1 MNDRKTGILEARR
14 QGGAALVIGLLL
26 LLVLTIL
33 AISGMTTATL
43 ELQMAGN
50 TQYKERAFQ
59 AAETG
64 IEQAIDTAT
73 FDTSTPF
80 VASNQPADGAVDL
93 DNLAGDADDC
103 ETEDCYDFNME
114 FDTETGTTIVPGGGY
129 SMGTGFQAY
138 HFNIESTGRS
148 RRGAEATH
156 TQSIYIIGP
165 GG

>member
-1 MNDRKTGILEARR
+1 MTSNPTRELRHGILSAPGR
-14 QGGAALVIGLLL
+14 QRGAALVIGLLL
-26 LLVLTIL
+26 LLILTIL

-64 IEQAIDTAT
+64 IEQAIETST
-73 FDTSTPF
+73 FDTANPYVKTAQPVDTTP
-80 VASNQPADGAVDL
+80 GTT
-93 DNLAGDADDC
+93 DND
-103 ETEDCYDFNME
+103 EYDFTMA
-114 FDTETGTTIVPGGGY
+114 FDKETGTTIVPGGGY

-148 RRGAEATH
+148 ERGAEATH
-156 TQSIYIIGP
+156 TQSVYIIGP

>member
-1 MNDRKTGILEARR
+1 MLALPRPQD
-14 QGGAALVIGLLL
+14 GAALVIGLLL

-64 IEQAIDTAT
+64 IEQALDTAT
-73 FDTSTPF
+73 FDTST
-80 VASNQPADGAVDL
+80 AYTAANQPVDTTVGTT
-93 DNLAGDADDC
+93 NDD
-103 ETEDCYDFNME
+103 TYDFNME
-114 FDTETGTTIVPGGGY
+114 FDKETGTTIVPGGGY

-148 RRGAEATH
+148 ERGAEATH
-156 TQSIYIIGP
+156 TQSVYIIGP
-165 GG
+165 GS

>member
-1 MNDRKTGILEARR
+1 MTNENHAARRLRALQAR

-64 IEQAIDTAT
+64 IEQAIDKAT
-73 FDTSTPF
+73 FDTANALVLANQKVDPTVGS
-80 VASNQPADGAVDL
+80 SNDDTY
-93 DNLAGDADDC
+93 DAR
-103 ETEDCYDFNME
+103 ME
-114 FDTETGTTIVPGGGY
+114 FDKNTGTTIVPGGGY

-148 RRGAEATH
+148 ERGAEATH

>member
-1 MNDRKTGILEARR
+1 MTNNRHTTRWTQAGALPRR
-14 QGGAALVIGLLL
+14 QDGAALVIGLLL

-64 IEQAIDTAT
+64 IEQAIDQAT
-73 FDTSTPF
+73 FDTSKAFTRTD
-80 VASNQPADGAVDL
+80 QPVDTTIGTT
-93 DNLAGDADDC
+93 NDD
-103 ETEDCYDFNME
+103 TYDFNME
-114 FDTETGTTIVPGGGY
+114 FDKETGTTIVPGGGY

-148 RRGAEATH
+148 ERGAEATH

>member
-1 MNDRKTGILEARR
+1 MSGLPRPQD
-14 QGGAALVIGLLL
+14 GAALVIGLLL

-64 IEQAIDTAT
+64 IEQALDTAT
-73 FDTSTPF
+73 FDTST
-80 VASNQPADGAVDL
+80 AHTAANQPVDTTVGTT
-93 DNLAGDADDC
+93 NDD
-103 ETEDCYDFNME
+103 TYDFNME
-114 FDTETGTTIVPGGGY
+114 FDKETGTTIVPGGGY

-148 RRGAEATH
+148 ERGAEATH
-156 TQSIYIIGP
+156 TQSVYIIGP

>member
-1 MNDRKTGILEARR
+1 MRGAQPTR
-14 QGGAALVIGLLL
+14 QDGAALVIGLLL
-26 LLVLTIL
+26 LLILTIL

-64 IEQAIDTAT
+64 IEQALDTAT
-73 FDTSTPF
+73 FDTSNAHEAF
-80 VASNQPADGAVDL
+80 NQPVDTTVGTTNN
-93 DNLAGDADDC
+93 DN
-103 ETEDCYDFNME
+103 YDYHME
-114 FDTETGTTIVPGGGY
+114 FDKDTGQTIVPGGGY

-148 RRGAEATH
+148 ERGAEAEH
-156 TQSIYIIGP
+156 TQSVYIIGP
-165 GG
+165 GGS

>member
-1 MNDRKTGILEARR
+1 MTNDIHGNRR
-14 QGGAALVIGLLL
+14 APAPHGRQRGAALVIGLLL

-64 IEQAIDTAT
+64 IEQAIDQAT
-73 FDTSTPF
+73 FDTANALVLANQKVDSTGG
-80 VASNQPADGAVDL
+80 SN
-93 DNLAGDADDC
+93 NDD
-103 ETEDCYDFNME
+103 TYDVRME
-114 FDTETGTTIVPGGGY
+114 FDKNTGTTIVPGGGY

-148 RRGAEATH
+148 ERGAEATH
-156 TQSIYIIGP
+156 TQSVYIIGP

>member
-1 MNDRKTGILEARR
+1 MTINRHTTCQPSAGALPRR
-14 QGGAALVIGLLL
+14 QDGAALVIGLLL

-64 IEQAIDTAT
+64 IEQAIDQAT
-73 FDTSTPF
+73 FDTSQAFARTD
-80 VASNQPADGAVDL
+80 QPVDTTNGTNNN
-93 DNLAGDADDC
+93 D
-103 ETEDCYDFNME
+103 TYDFNME
-114 FDTETGTTIVPGGGY
+114 FDKQTGTTIVPGGGY

-148 RRGAEATH
+148 ERGAEATH

>member
-1 MNDRKTGILEARR
+1 MTNRTTPAPRRRNAPLPAR
-14 QGGAALVIGLLL
+14 QQGAALVVGLLL
-26 LLVLTIL
+26 LLILTIL

-64 IEQAIDTAT
+64 IERAIETAT
-73 FDTSTPF
+73 FDTANPYDETNQRVDTTAGST
-80 VASNQPADGAVDL
+80 N
-93 DNLAGDADDC
+93 DD
-103 ETEDCYDFNME
+103 TYDFHME
-114 FDTETGTTIVPGGGY
+114 FDRDTGTTIVPGGGY

-148 RRGAEATH
+148 ERGAEATH

>member
-1 MNDRKTGILEARR
+1 MTNDNHARLRLLAPHGR
-14 QGGAALVIGLLL
+14 QRGAALVIGLLL

-64 IEQAIDTAT
+64 IEQAIDQAT
-73 FDTSTPF
+73 FDTANALVLANQKVDSTGG
-80 VASNQPADGAVDL
+80 SN
-93 DNLAGDADDC
+93 NDD
-103 ETEDCYDFNME
+103 TYDVRME
-114 FDTETGTTIVPGGGY
+114 FDRNTGTTIVPGGGY

-148 RRGAEATH
+148 ERGAEATH
-156 TQSIYIIGP
+156 TQSVYIIGP

>member
-1 MNDRKTGILEARR
+1 MYGIKSGGPVDRR

-73 FDTSTPF
+73 FDTSTPY
-80 VASNQPADGAVDL
+80 VAANQTASGNVDL
-93 DNLAGDADDC
+93 NNLGGDADTC
-103 ETEDCYDFNME
+103 ATEDCYDFNME

-148 RRGAEATH
+148 QRGAEATH

>member
-1 MNDRKTGILEARR
+1 MNGKFTGIPQVRR

-80 VASNQPADGAVDL
+80 VAANQPADGAVDL
-93 DNLAGDADDC
+93 DNLGGDADAC

>member
-1 MNDRKTGILEARR
+1 MTNDILRTVDRLGAAAPIGQR
-14 QGGAALVIGLLL
+14 GAALVIGLLL

-50 TQYKERAFQ
+50 TQYKEHAFQ
-59 AAETG
+59 AAEVG
-64 IEQAIDTAT
+64 IEQAIETADFDTANAHEVSGT
-73 FDTSTPF
+73 I
-80 VASNQPADGAVDL
+80 
-93 DNLAGDADDC
+93 DADTG
-103 ETEDCYDFNME
+103 TEYAARME
-114 FDTETGTTIVPGGGY
+114 FDKETGTTIVPGGGF

-148 RRGAEATH
+148 ERGAEATH

>member
-1 MNDRKTGILEARR
+1 VRVRAH
-14 QGGAALVIGLLL
+14 QSGAALVVGLLL
-26 LLVLTIL
+26 LLILTIL

-64 IEQAIDTAT
+64 IEEALQTAT
-73 FDTSTPF
+73 FNTAVPYVLENQRVDTS
-80 VASNQPADGAVDL
+80 NGATNKD
-93 DNLAGDADDC
+93 
-103 ETEDCYDFNME
+103 TYDVVME
-114 FDTETGTTIVPGGGY
+114 FDQQTGTTIVPGGGF

-138 HFNIESTGRS
+138 HFNIVSTGES
-148 RRGAEATH
+148 ERGAEATH
-156 TQSIYIIGP
+156 TQSVYIIGP

>member
-1 MNDRKTGILEARR
+1 MTNDLHANRR
-14 QGGAALVIGLLL
+14 FTAPLGRQRGAALVIGLLL

-64 IEQAIDTAT
+64 IEQAIDQAT
-73 FDTSTPF
+73 FDTANALILANQKVDPAVGST
-80 VASNQPADGAVDL
+80 NNDTY
-93 DNLAGDADDC
+93 DAR
-103 ETEDCYDFNME
+103 ME
-114 FDTETGTTIVPGGGY
+114 FDKNTGTTIVPGGGY

-148 RRGAEATH
+148 ERGAEATH
-156 TQSIYIIGP
+156 TQSVYIIGP

>member
-1 MNDRKTGILEARR
+1 MPRR
-14 QGGAALVIGLLL
+14 QQGAALVIGLLL

-43 ELQMAGN
+43 ELRMAGN

-73 FDTSTPF
+73 FDTSAPYA
-80 VASNQPADGAVDL
+80 VSNQLVDQNVDAADPT
-93 DNLAGDADDC
+93 GDPDAC

-114 FDTETGTTIVPGGGY
+114 FDKETGTTIVPGGGY

-138 HFNIESTGRS
+138 HFNVESTGRS
-148 RRGAEATH
+148 RRDAVATH